1 MAGRFRRKET
11 PRAVKKSRSELL
23 RSALVRDSNENSR
36 DSKPL
41 ANKHGFIQAF
51 PKLQKFRPISEV
63 RMMAF

>member
-23 RSALVRDSNENSR
+23 RSALVRDSKENPR

-41 ANKHGFIQAF
+41 ANKQGFMQVF
-51 PKLQKFRPISEV
+51 PKTSEIPPNFRSPF
-63 RMMAF
+63 RAF